1 MEKLQ
6 ALLKSKTF
14 MSVVAAAFVA
24 VILGTSY
31 MLKVQ
36 GDNTEFAI
44 KGSHL
49 VTIKSGM
56 STRDIAY
63 LLHDL
68 KLVKNPEAFRQE
80 VRFKGLGTKL
90 RAGTYQIDGGMSNRE
105 IMDLIAKGEVEYLK
119 FVVPEGYTAVQ
130 IGRKLEF
137 EGIGKADKFIA
148 AAKDYAPYDYM
159 KTDDPNVVFK
169 SEGFL
174 FPATYDFPVGVT
186 EEQIMER
193 LVKQFDIEVKESGIY
208 KTVEE
213 RKLVLRD
220 VVNMA
225 AMVEKEAVHPDE
237 QPRIAGVF
245 LKRLEIGMPIQSDT
259 TIQYI
264 LGAQKEI
271 ITYADTEIQ
280 NPYNTYQNP
289 GLPPG
294 PIASPGVSAMK
305 AVLEPEQTDYLYFVA
320 EKNGYHR
327 FSRTYDEHLRAIREI
342 G

>member
-14 MSVVAAAFVA
+14 LSVLAAVFVA

-31 MLKVQ
+31 MMKVQ
-36 GDNTEFAI
+36 GDNFEFAK

-49 VTIKSGM
+49 IVIKEGM
-56 STRDIAY
+56 STGDIAQ
-63 LLHDL
+63 LLHNEQ
-68 KLVKNPEAFRQE
+68 LVKNPDAFRQE

-90 RAGTYQIDGGMSNRE
+90 KAGAYQIDGGMSNRE
-105 IMDLIAKGEVEYLK
+105 IMELIAKGQVQYLR

-130 IGRKLEF
+130 IGKKLEY
-137 EGIGKADKFIA
+137 EGLGKADKFLA

-159 KTDDPNVVFK
+159 KTDDANVVFK

-174 FPATYDFPVGVT
+174 FPATYDFPVGIT
-186 EEQIMER
+186 EEQVLKR

-225 AMVEKEAVHPDE
+225 AMVEKESVYADE

-294 PIASPGVSAMK
+294 PIASPGISAMK
-305 AVLEPEQTDYLYFVA
+305 AVLEPEKTDYLYFVA

-327 FSRTYDEHLRAIREI
+327 FSKTYDEHLLAIREI

>member
-14 MSVVAAAFVA
+14 LSVLAAVFVA

-31 MLKVQ
+31 MMKVQ
-36 GDNTEFAI
+36 GDNSEFAK

-49 VTIKSGM
+49 IVIKEGM
-56 STRDIAY
+56 STGDIAQ
-63 LLHDL
+63 LLHNEQ
-68 KLVKNPEAFRQE
+68 LVKNPDAFRQE

-90 RAGTYQIDGGMSNRE
+90 KAGAYQIDGGMSNRE
-105 IMDLIAKGEVEYLK
+105 IMELIAKGQVQYLR

-130 IGRKLEF
+130 IGKKLEY
-137 EGIGKADKFIA
+137 EGLGKADKFLA

-159 KTDDPNVVFK
+159 KTDDANVVFK

-174 FPATYDFPVGVT
+174 FPATYDFPVGIT
-186 EEQIMER
+186 EEQVLKR

-225 AMVEKEAVHPDE
+225 AMVEKESVYADE

-294 PIASPGVSAMK
+294 PIASPGISAMK
-305 AVLEPEQTDYLYFVA
+305 AVLEPEKTDYLYFVA

-327 FSRTYDEHLRAIREI
+327 FSKTYDEHLLAIREI

>member
-56 STRDIAY
+56 STHDIAY

>member
-14 MSVVAAAFVA
+14 LSVLAAVFVA

-31 MLKVQ
+31 MMKVQ
-36 GDNTEFAI
+36 GDNSEFA
-44 KGSHL
+44 KKDSHL
-49 VTIKSGM
+49 IVIKEGM
-56 STRDIAY
+56 STGDIAQ
-63 LLHDL
+63 LLHNEQ
-68 KLVKNPEAFRQE
+68 LVKNPDAFRQE

-90 RAGTYQIDGGMSNRE
+90 KAGAYQIDGGMSNRE
-105 IMDLIAKGEVEYLK
+105 IMELIAKGQVQYLR

-130 IGRKLEF
+130 IGKKLEY
-137 EGIGKADKFIA
+137 EGLGKADKFLA

-159 KTDDPNVVFK
+159 KTDDANVVFK

-186 EEQIMER
+186 EEQVLKR

-225 AMVEKEAVHPDE
+225 AMVEKESVYADE

-294 PIASPGVSAMK
+294 PIASPGISAMK
-305 AVLEPEQTDYLYFVA
+305 AVLEPEKTDYLYFVA

-327 FSRTYDEHLRAIREI
+327 FSKTYDEHLLAIREI

>member
-6 ALLKSKTF
+6 ALLNSKTF
-14 MSVVAAAFVA
+14 LYVLAAVFVS

-31 MLKVQ
+31 IMTVQ
-36 GDNTEFAI
+36 GNNSEFAK

-49 VTIKSGM
+49 IIIKDGM
-56 STRDIAY
+56 STVDIAQY
-63 LLHDL
+63 LHNEQ
-68 KLVKNPEAFRQE
+68 LVKNPDAFRQE
-80 VRFKGLGTKL
+80 VRFKGLGSKL
-90 RAGTYQIDGGMSNRE
+90 KAGAYQIDGGMSNRE
-105 IMDLIAKGEVEYLK
+105 IMELIAKGQVQYLK
-119 FVVPEGYTAVQ
+119 FVVPEGYTVVQ
-130 IGRKLEF
+130 IGKKLEF
-137 EGIGKADKFIA
+137 EGLGKAEKFLAI
-148 AAKDYAPYDYM
+148 AKDYAPYEYM
-159 KTDDPNVVFK
+159 QTDNTNVVFK

-174 FPATYDFPVGVT
+174 FPATYDFPVGIT
-186 EEQIMER
+186 EEQVLQR

-208 KTVEE
+208 KKVEE

-225 AMVEKEAVHPDE
+225 AMVEKESIYVDE

-294 PIASPGVSAMK
+294 PIASPGLSAMK
-305 AVLEPEQTDYLYFVA
+305 AVLEPEKTDYLYFVA

-327 FSRTYDEHLRAIREI
+327 FSKTYDEHLRAIREI

>member
-1 MEKLQ
+1 
-6 ALLKSKTF
+6 
-14 MSVVAAAFVA
+14 
-24 VILGTSY
+24 
-31 MLKVQ
+31 
-36 GDNTEFAI
+36 
-44 KGSHL
+44 
-49 VTIKSGM
+49 M
-56 STRDIAY
+56 STGDIAQ
-63 LLHDL
+63 LLHNEQ
-68 KLVKNPEAFRQE
+68 LVKNPDAFRQE

-90 RAGTYQIDGGMSNRE
+90 KAGAYQIDGGMSNRE
-105 IMDLIAKGEVEYLK
+105 IMELIAKGQVQYLR

-130 IGRKLEF
+130 IGKKLEY
-137 EGIGKADKFIA
+137 EGLGKADKFLA

-159 KTDDPNVVFK
+159 KTDDANVVFK

-174 FPATYDFPVGVT
+174 FPATYDFPVGIT
-186 EEQIMER
+186 EEQVLKR

-225 AMVEKEAVHPDE
+225 AMVEKESVYADE

-294 PIASPGVSAMK
+294 PIARPGISAM
-305 AVLEPEQTDYLYFVA
+305 
-320 EKNGYHR
+320 
-327 FSRTYDEHLRAIREI
+327 
-342 G
+342 

>member
-1 MEKLQ
+1 MDKLQ

-14 MSVVAAAFVA
+14 LSIVATVFLV

-31 MLKVQ
+31 MMNVQ
-36 GDNTEFAI
+36 GNNSEFAR

-49 VTIKSGM
+49 ITIKEGM
-56 STRDIAY
+56 TTGDIAQ
-63 LLHDL
+63 LLHEQQ
-68 KLVKNPEAFRQE
+68 LVKNPDAFRQE

-90 RAGTYQIDGGMSNRE
+90 RAGTYQIDGGMNNRE
-105 IMDLIAKGEVEYLK
+105 IMELIAKGEVQYIK

-130 IGRKLEF
+130 IGKKMEY
-137 EGIGKADKFIA
+137 EGIGSAEKFIA

-159 KTDDPNVVFK
+159 KTDDPNVIFK
-169 SEGFL
+169 TEGFL

-186 EEQIMER
+186 EKQVMER
-193 LVKQFDIEVKESGIY
+193 LVKQFDIEVKGSGIY

-305 AVLEPEQTDYLYFVA
+305 AVLEPEKTDYLYFVA

-327 FSRTYDEHLRAIREI
+327 FSKTYDEHLRAIREI

>member
-14 MSVVAAAFVA
+14 LSVLASVFVA

-31 MLKVQ
+31 MMKVQ
-36 GDNTEFAI
+36 GDNFEFAK

-49 VTIKSGM
+49 IVIKEGM
-56 STRDIAY
+56 STGDIAQ
-63 LLHDL
+63 LLHNEQ
-68 KLVKNPEAFRQE
+68 LVKNPDAFRQE

-90 RAGTYQIDGGMSNRE
+90 KAGAYQIDGGMSNRE
-105 IMDLIAKGEVEYLK
+105 IMELIAKGQVQYLR

-130 IGRKLEF
+130 IGKKLEY
-137 EGIGKADKFIA
+137 EGLGKADKFLA

-159 KTDDPNVVFK
+159 KTDDANVVFK

-174 FPATYDFPVGVT
+174 FPATYDFPVGIT
-186 EEQIMER
+186 EEQVLKR

-225 AMVEKEAVHPDE
+225 AMVEKESVYADE

-294 PIASPGVSAMK
+294 PIASPGISAMK
-305 AVLEPEQTDYLYFVA
+305 AVLEPEKTDYLYFVA

-327 FSRTYDEHLRAIREI
+327 FSKTYDEHLLAIREI

>member
-14 MSVVAAAFVA
+14 LSVLAAVFVA

-31 MLKVQ
+31 MMKVQ
-36 GDNTEFAI
+36 GDNSEFAK

-49 VTIKSGM
+49 IVIKEGM
-56 STRDIAY
+56 STGDIAQ
-63 LLHDL
+63 LLHNEQ
-68 KLVKNPEAFRQE
+68 LVKNPDAFRQE

-90 RAGTYQIDGGMSNRE
+90 KAGAYQIDGGMSNRE
-105 IMDLIAKGEVEYLK
+105 IMELIAKGQVQYLR

-130 IGRKLEF
+130 IGKKLEY
-137 EGIGKADKFIA
+137 EGLGKADKFLA

-159 KTDDPNVVFK
+159 KTDDANVVFK

-186 EEQIMER
+186 EEQVLKR

-225 AMVEKEAVHPDE
+225 AMVEKESVYADE

-294 PIASPGVSAMK
+294 PIASPGISAMK
-305 AVLEPEQTDYLYFVA
+305 AVLEPEKTDYLYFVA

-327 FSRTYDEHLRAIREI
+327 FSKTYDEHLLAIREI

>member
-14 MSVVAAAFVA
+14 LSVLAAVFVA

-31 MLKVQ
+31 MMKVQ
-36 GDNTEFAI
+36 GDNSEFAK

-49 VTIKSGM
+49 IVIKEGM
-56 STRDIAY
+56 STGDIAQ
-63 LLHDL
+63 LLHNEQ
-68 KLVKNPEAFRQE
+68 LVKNPDAFRQE

-90 RAGTYQIDGGMSNRE
+90 KAGVYQIDGGMSNRE
-105 IMDLIAKGEVEYLK
+105 IMELIAKGQVQYLR

-130 IGRKLEF
+130 IGKKLEY
-137 EGIGKADKFIA
+137 EGLGKADKFLA

-159 KTDDPNVVFK
+159 KTDDANVVFK

-174 FPATYDFPVGVT
+174 FPATYDFPVGIT
-186 EEQIMER
+186 EEQVLKR

-225 AMVEKEAVHPDE
+225 AMVEKESVYADE

-294 PIASPGVSAMK
+294 PIASPGISAMK
-305 AVLEPEQTDYLYFVA
+305 AVLEPEKTDYLYFVA

-327 FSRTYDEHLRAIREI
+327 FSKTYDEHLLAIREI

>member
-1 MEKLQ
+1 MDKIQ

-14 MSVVAAAFVA
+14 LSVIAACAVA
-24 VILGTSY
+24 VILITSY
-31 MLKVQ
+31 MMKVQ
-36 GDNTEFAI
+36 GDNTDFAK

-49 VTIKSGM
+49 IIVQDGM
-56 STRDIAY
+56 TTHDIAY
-63 LLHDL
+63 LLHEQQ
-68 KLVKNPEAFRQE
+68 LVKNPEAFRQE
-80 VRFKGLGTKL
+80 VRFKGLAAKMK
-90 RAGTYQIDGGMSNRE
+90 AGAYQIEGGMSNRE
-105 IMDLIAKGEVEYLK
+105 IMELMAKGEVQYLR

-130 IGRKLEF
+130 IGKKLEF
-137 EGIGKADKFIA
+137 EGLGKADKFIA
-148 AAKDYAPYDYM
+148 AAKDYTPYDYM
-159 KTDDPNVVFK
+159 KTDDPNVIFK
-169 SEGFL
+169 TEGFL
-174 FPATYDFPVGVT
+174 FPATYDFPVGIS
-186 EEQIMER
+186 EEQVVKR

-225 AMVEKEAVHPDE
+225 AMVEKEAAHVDE
-237 QPRIAGVF
+237 QPKIAGVF

-305 AVLEPEQTDYLYFVA
+305 AVLEPEKTDYLYFVA
-320 EKNGYHR
+320 ENNGYHR
-327 FSRTYDEHLRAIREI
+327 FSKTYEEHLRAIREI

>member
-1 MEKLQ
+1 MDKLQ

-14 MSVVAAAFVA
+14 LSIVAAVFLV

-31 MLKVQ
+31 MMNVQ
-36 GDNTEFAI
+36 GNNSEFAR

-49 VTIKSGM
+49 ITIKEGM
-56 STRDIAY
+56 TTGDIAQ
-63 LLHDL
+63 LLHEQQ
-68 KLVKNPEAFRQE
+68 LVKNPDAFRQE

-105 IMDLIAKGEVEYLK
+105 IMELIAKGEVQYIK

-130 IGRKLEF
+130 IGKKMEY
-137 EGIGKADKFIA
+137 EGIGSAEKFIA

-159 KTDDPNVVFK
+159 KTDDPNVIFK
-169 SEGFL
+169 TEGFL

-186 EEQIMER
+186 EKQVMER
-193 LVKQFDIEVKESGIY
+193 LVKQFDIEVKGSGIY

-289 GLPPG
+289 GIPPG

-305 AVLEPEQTDYLYFVA
+305 AVLEPEKTDYLYFVA

-327 FSRTYDEHLRAIREI
+327 FSKTYDEHLRAIREI

>member
-14 MSVVAAAFVA
+14 LSVLATAFVV

-31 MLKVQ
+31 MMKVQ
-36 GDNTEFAI
+36 GDNSEFAK

-49 VTIKSGM
+49 IMIKEGM
-56 STRDIAY
+56 STSDIAQ
-63 LLHDL
+63 LLHNEQ
-68 KLVKNPEAFRQE
+68 LVKNPDAFRQE
-80 VRFKGLGTKL
+80 ARFRGLGTKL
-90 RAGTYQIDGGMSNRE
+90 KAGAYQIDGGMSNRE
-105 IMDLIAKGEVEYLK
+105 IMELIAKGQVQYLK

-130 IGRKLEF
+130 IGKKLEY
-137 EGIGKADKFIA
+137 EGLGKAEKFLSV
-148 AAKDYAPYDYM
+148 AKDYAPYEYM
-159 KTDDPNVVFK
+159 KTEDANVVFK

-174 FPATYDFPVGVT
+174 FPATYDFPVGIT
-186 EEQIMER
+186 EEKVLQR
-193 LVKQFDIEVKESGIY
+193 LVKQFDIEIKESGIY
-208 KTVEE
+208 KTVAD

-225 AMVEKEAVHPDE
+225 AMVEKESVYVDE

-264 LGAQKEI
+264 LGTQKEI

-294 PIASPGVSAMK
+294 PIASPGLSAMK
-305 AVLEPEQTDYLYFVA
+305 AVLEPEKTDYLYFVA

-327 FSRTYDEHLRAIREI
+327 FSKTYDEHLRAIREI